1 MEAKHKFWFAC
12 SFAVISGILITWIDS
27 RPTWDDTGIT
37 VFMIVFATA
46 ICGFIHPKK
55 FWLWAIL
62 VGIGIPIFGI
72 IHKFNF
78 ASLLALAF
86 AFIGA
91 LIGVLIRKIFSG
103 SKPSSI

>member
-27 RPTWDDTGIT
+27 RPTWDDTGIIA
-37 VFMIVFATA
+37 FMILFATA

-72 IHKFNF
+72 VTSFNF
-78 ASLLALAF
+78 ASLLALAI

-91 LIGVLIRKIFSG
+91 FAGMLTRKIFYG
-103 SKPSSI
+103 SLSS

>member
-1 MEAKHKFWFAC
+1 MPVKYKFWLIFGL
-12 SFAVISGILITWIDS
+12 AVILGFIITWIDS

-37 VFMIVFATA
+37 AFMILFATA